1 MKNEEDIQKNSS
13 GRRQLKNDKK
23 KRDELVEVS
32 FDQKMTPIGK
42 KIENNRDDKEEDW
55 EGERNRRKRERKQ
68 K

>member
-32 FDQKMTPIGK
+32 FDQKMTPIER
-42 KIENNRDDKEEDW
+42 KIENNRDDKEKDW